1 MKKYNQIVEAYNY
14 SELSKEAKE
23 VAKDQYKDTCRE
35 PYMFSEDL
43 VEDLHVTYGLFNL
56 KTYYSLGYCQGDGLC
71 LEGKIDDS
79 EIFNNPL
86 FRKIA
91 LKGLVGKQIQLAE
104 DGIAGAAFNHNGR
117 YYYAKST
124 NVENIDNHYDM
135 TDKQQKVVDKVIQNI
150 TDWYLEFCAEWEK
163 IGYHFFYEVDD
174 ETMIDMS
181 EANQWVYD
189 IDGNITNVDGLEEV
203 A

>member
-23 VAKDQYKDTCRE
+23 VAKQKYLDTYRDTDF
-35 PYMFSEDL
+35 FSEDL
-43 VEDLHVTYGLFNL
+43 IQDLCEKYGLCNL
-56 KTYYSLGYCQGDGLC
+56 KTYYSLSYCQGDGLC

-91 LKGLVGKQIQLAE
+91 LKGLVGRQIQLAE
-104 DGIAGAAFNHNGR
+104 DCIAGVAFNHNGR

-124 NVENIDNHYDM
+124 NIENVDNHYDM
-135 TDKQQKVVDKVIQNI
+135 TDKQQKVIDKVIENI
-150 TDWYLEFCAEWEK
+150 NDWYLEFCAQWEK
-163 IGYHFFYEVDD
+163 YGYEYFYEVDD
-174 ETMIDMS
+174 ETMVDMS
-181 EANQWVYD
+181 EANLWVYD
-189 IDGNITNVDGLEEV
+189 ENGNITDVSGLEEV